1 MNTYEWRMPVRQPPE
16 KKTQIKLKIP
26 PKPVIQAKAVIYPK
40 LFKIYKKPKRQNEI
54 IFEAEKGCNMQE
66 LERNDLKGLALWE
79 QFLELDSIIKEI
91 SFKSTE
97 TTEMNDSLY

>member
-1 MNTYEWRMPVRQPPE
+1 
-16 KKTQIKLKIP
+16 
-26 PKPVIQAKAVIYPK
+26 
-40 LFKIYKKPKRQNEI
+40 
-54 IFEAEKGCNMQE
+54 MQE